1 MSDFLAASIDRS
13 DGLVLG
19 EIGFVLIIL
28 GTVAFVT
35 SKLRISVVPF
45 FLLSGLILGTGGLL
59 RLELSDN
66 FLSIGAQIGAI
77 LLLLLM
83 GLEYSAKELL
93 TGFREQ
99 RTLGLFDLLVNF
111 IPGSLCALILGW
123 GWTGVLALGGIS
135 YVSSSGIAMQFI
147 RESRWQRFTSTRH
160 TINILVMED
169 LVLAPLLPILSAFGS
184 GVGLLT
190 GFISISV
197 ALIVTGIAIIYSAR
211 GGHIPYAPIILG
223 DSATLLLVVFGS
235 ALLASGV
242 ATYIGFSGAV
252 AAFLV
257 GLLMTEDLAIVARVR
272 LAPLR
277 DLFSAIFF
285 LFFGLRIDPSKIP
298 TILLPALVLTAVG
311 IGSKFLT
318 AWWATR
324 KAQESGIRL
333 RVTGLLVPRGEFS
346 LVIAGLTASTFFGEK
361 IQLMTITF
369 VVLTTLV
376 GSILVRIAS
385 AETSRNAEY

>member
-1 MSDFLAASIDRS
+1 
-13 DGLVLG
+13 LV
-19 EIGFVLIIL
+19 
-28 GTVAFVT
+28 
-35 SKLRISVVPF
+35 
-45 FLLSGLILGTGGLL
+45 LGTGGLL
-59 RLELSDN
+59 RLDLSDN
-66 FLSIGAQIGAI
+66 FLSVGAQIGAI

-99 RTLGLFDLLVNF
+99 RTLGLFDLVVNF
-111 IPGSLCALILGW
+111 VPGSLCALILEW
-123 GWTGVLALGGIS
+123 GWTGALALGGIS

-147 RESRWQRFTSTRH
+147 RESRWQRLTSTRH

-197 ALIVTGIAIIYSAR
+197 ALIVTGGAIIYSAR

-285 LFFGLRIDPSKIP
+285 LFFGLRIDPAKVPS
-298 TILLPALVLTAVG
+298 ILLPALALTAVG
-311 IGSKFLT
+311 IGTKFLT
-318 AWWATR
+318 AWWAT
-324 KAQESGIRL
+324 KNAQESGIRL

-361 IQLMTITF
+361 IQLITITF
-369 VVLTTLV
+369 VILTTFI

-385 AETSRNAEY
+385 AETTQNGEY

>member
-1 MSDFLAASIDRS
+1 MNELLAASVDRS
-13 DGLVLG
+13 EGLVLG
-19 EIGFVLIIL
+19 EIGFVLIVL

-45 FLLSGLILGTGGLL
+45 SLLSGLVLGTGGVL

-99 RTLGLFDLLVNF
+99 RTLGLCDFLVNF

-123 GWTGVLALGGIS
+123 GWTGALALGGIS

-147 RESRWQRFTSTRH
+147 RESRWQRLTSTRH
-160 TINILVMED
+160 AINILVMED

-197 ALIVTGIAIIYSAR
+197 ALIVTGVAIIYSAR

-257 GLLMTEDLAIVARVR
+257 GLLMTDDLAIVARVR

-285 LFFGLRIDPSKIP
+285 LFFGLRIDPAKVPSV
-298 TILLPALVLTAVG
+298 LLPALVLTAIG
-311 IGSKFLT
+311 IGTKFLT

-324 KAQESGIRL
+324 KAQEPGIRL

-361 IQLMTITF
+361 IQLITITF
-369 VVLTTLV
+369 VILTTFV
-376 GSILVRIAS
+376 GSILVRISS
-385 AETSRNAEY
+385 AETTKNAGY

>member
-1 MSDFLAASIDRS
+1 MNQLLAASVDRS
-13 DGLVLG
+13 EGLVLG
-19 EIGFVLIIL
+19 EIGFVLIVL

-45 FLLSGLILGTGGLL
+45 FLLSGLVLGTGGLL

-66 FLSIGAQIGAI
+66 FLSVGAQIGAI

-99 RTLGLFDLLVNF
+99 RTLGLFDLVVNF
-111 IPGSLCALILGW
+111 VPGSLCALILGW
-123 GWTGVLALGGIS
+123 GWTGALALGGIS

-147 RESRWQRFTSTRH
+147 RESRWQRLTSTRH

-197 ALIVTGIAIIYSAR
+197 ALIVTGAAIIYSAR

-257 GLLMTEDLAIVARVR
+257 GLLMTDDLAIVARVR

-285 LFFGLRIDPSKIP
+285 LFFGLRIDPAKIP
-298 TILLPALVLTAVG
+298 TILLPALILTIVG

-324 KAQESGIRL
+324 KAQEPGIRL

-369 VVLTTLV
+369 VILTTFV

-385 AETSRNAEY
+385 AETTRNAEY

>member
-1 MSDFLAASIDRS
+1 MNELLAASVDRS
-13 DGLVLG
+13 EGLVLG
-19 EIGFVLIIL
+19 EIGFVLIVL

-45 FLLSGLILGTGGLL
+45 FLLSGLVLGTGGVL

-99 RTLGLFDLLVNF
+99 RTLGLFDFLVNF
-111 IPGSLCALILGW
+111 LPGSLCALILDW
-123 GWTGVLALGGIS
+123 GWTGALALGGIS

-147 RESRWQRFTSTRH
+147 RESHWQRLTSTRH

-197 ALIVTGIAIIYSAR
+197 ALIVTGVAIIYSAR

-235 ALLASGV
+235 ALLASGI

-285 LFFGLRIDPSKIP
+285 LFFGLRIDPAKVPSV
-298 TILLPALVLTAVG
+298 LLPALVLTSVG
-311 IGSKFLT
+311 IGTKFLT

-324 KAQESGIRL
+324 KAQEPSIRL

-346 LVIAGLTASTFFGEK
+346 LVIAGLTASTFFGEQ
-361 IQLMTITF
+361 IQLITITF
-369 VVLTTLV
+369 VILTTFV

-385 AETSRNAEY
+385 AETMKNAEY

>member
-1 MSDFLAASIDRS
+1 
-13 DGLVLG
+13 
-19 EIGFVLIIL
+19 
-28 GTVAFVT
+28 
-35 SKLRISVVPF
+35 
-45 FLLSGLILGTGGLL
+45 
-59 RLELSDN
+59 
-66 FLSIGAQIGAI
+66 
-77 LLLLLM
+77 
-83 GLEYSAKELL
+83 
-93 TGFREQ
+93 
-99 RTLGLFDLLVNF
+99 
-111 IPGSLCALILGW
+111 
-123 GWTGVLALGGIS
+123 
-135 YVSSSGIAMQFI
+135 
-147 RESRWQRFTSTRH
+147 
-160 TINILVMED
+160 MED

-197 ALIVTGIAIIYSAR
+197 ALIVTGTAIIYSAR

-235 ALLASGV
+235 ALLASGI

-298 TILLPALVLTAVG
+298 SILLPALVLTAVG

-318 AWWATR
+318 AWWATKR
-324 KAQESGIRL
+324 AQEPGIRL

-369 VVLTTLV
+369 VVLTAFV

-385 AETSRNAEY
+385 TETSKNAEY

>member
-1 MSDFLAASIDRS
+1 MSELLAASVDRS
-13 DGLVLG
+13 AGLVLG
-19 EIGFVLIIL
+19 EIGFVLIVL

-45 FLLSGLILGTGGLL
+45 FLLSGLVLGTGGIL

-99 RTLGLFDLLVNF
+99 RTLGLFDFLVNF
-111 IPGSLCALILGW
+111 VPGSGCALILGW
-123 GWTGVLALGGIS
+123 GWTGALALGGIS

-147 RESRWQRFTSTRH
+147 RESRWQRLTSTRH
-160 TINILVMED
+160 AINILVMED
-169 LVLAPLLPILSAFGS
+169 LALAPLLPILSAFGS

-197 ALIVTGIAIIYSAR
+197 ALIVTGGAVIYSAR
-211 GGHIPYAPIILG
+211 GGHIPYAPIMLG

-285 LFFGLRIDPSKIP
+285 LFFGLRIDPAKIP
-298 TILLPALVLTAVG
+298 SILLPALALTAVG
-311 IGSKFLT
+311 IGTKFLT

-324 KAQESGIRL
+324 KAQEPGIRL

-361 IQLMTITF
+361 IQLITITF
-369 VVLTTLV
+369 VILTTFV

-385 AETSRNAEY
+385 AETTKNAEY

>member
-1 MSDFLAASIDRS
+1 MNEFLAASVDRS
-13 DGLVLG
+13 EGLVLG
-19 EIGFVLIIL
+19 EIGFVLIVL
-28 GTVAFVT
+28 GTIAFVT

-45 FLLSGLILGTGGLL
+45 FLLSGLVLGTGGVL

-99 RTLGLFDLLVNF
+99 RTLGLFDFLVNF
-111 IPGSLCALILGW
+111 ISGSLCALILGW
-123 GWTGVLALGGIS
+123 GWTGALALGGIS

-147 RESRWQRFTSTRH
+147 RESRWQRLTSTRH

-197 ALIVTGIAIIYSAR
+197 ALIVTGAAIIYSAR
-211 GGHIPYAPIILG
+211 GGHVPYAPIILG

-257 GLLMTEDLAIVARVR
+257 GLLMTDDLAIVARVR

-285 LFFGLRIDPSKIP
+285 LFFGLRIDPAKVPS
-298 TILLPALVLTAVG
+298 ILLPALVLTTVE
-311 IGSKFLT
+311 IGTKFLT

-324 KAQESGIRL
+324 KAQEPGIRL

-361 IQLMTITF
+361 IQLITITF
-369 VVLTTLV
+369 VILTTFV

-385 AETSRNAEY
+385 TKTTKNADY

>member
-1 MSDFLAASIDRS
+1 MHNLLAASVDRS
-13 DGLVLG
+13 AGLVLG
-19 EIGFVLIIL
+19 EIGLVLILL
-28 GTVAFVT
+28 GTVAFLT

-45 FLLSGLILGTGGLL
+45 FLLSGLILGTGGLAP
-59 RLELSDN
+59 LELSDN

-83 GLEYSAKELL
+83 GLEYSAKELV
-93 TGFREQ
+93 TGFNKQ
-99 RTLGLFDLLVNF
+99 RTLGLFDLFVNF
-111 IPGSLCALILGW
+111 LPGSVIALVLGW
-123 GWTGVLALGGIS
+123 GWKGALALGAIS

-147 RESRWQRFTSTRH
+147 RESRWQRFTSTSH

-184 GVGLLT
+184 GVALLT
-190 GFISISV
+190 GLISISI
-197 ALIVTGIAIIYSAR
+197 ALMVTGIAIIYSAR

-223 DSATLLLVVFGS
+223 DSATLLLVVFGA
-235 ALLASGV
+235 ALLASGA

-298 TILLPALVLTAVG
+298 SVLIPALALSIFG
-311 IGSKFLT
+311 IGSKYLT
-318 AWWATR
+318 AWWAT
-324 KAQESGIRL
+324 KNSEEAGIRL
-333 RVTGLLVPRGEFS
+333 KVTGLLIPRGEFS
-346 LVIAGLTASTFFGEK
+346 IVIAGLTAATLFGEK
-361 IQLMTITF
+361 IQLITITF
-369 VVLTTLV
+369 VILTSFV
-376 GSILVRIAS
+376 GSVLVRIAS
-385 AETSRNAEY
+385 AETFKKSEY

>member
-1 MSDFLAASIDRS
+1 MNEILAASVDRS
-13 DGLVLG
+13 EGLVLG
-19 EIGFVLIIL
+19 EIGFILIVL
-28 GTVAFVT
+28 GTVAFLT
-35 SKLRISVVPF
+35 SKLRISAVPF
-45 FLLSGLILGTGGLL
+45 FLLSGLVLGTGGLL

-66 FLSIGAQIGAI
+66 FLSVGAQIGAI

-99 RTLGLFDLLVNF
+99 RTLGLLDLLVNF
-111 IPGSLCALILGW
+111 IPGSLCAVVLGW
-123 GWTGVLALGGIS
+123 GWTGALALGGIS

-190 GFISISV
+190 GLISISI
-197 ALIVTGIAIIYSAR
+197 ALIITGMAIIYSAR

-285 LFFGLRIDPSKIP
+285 LFFGLRIDPAKIP
-298 TILLPALVLTAVG
+298 SMLLPALVLTSVG

-324 KAQESGIRL
+324 KAQEPGIRL

-361 IQLMTITF
+361 IQLITIIF
-369 VVLTTLV
+369 VLLTTFV

-385 AETSRNAEY
+385 AETAKNAEY

>member
-1 MSDFLAASIDRS
+1 MNQLLAASVDRS
-13 DGLVLG
+13 EGLVLG
-19 EIGFVLIIL
+19 EIGFVLIVL

-45 FLLSGLILGTGGLL
+45 FLLSGLVLGTGGLL
-59 RLELSDN
+59 RLELSNN
-66 FLSIGAQIGAI
+66 FLSVGAQIGAI

-99 RTLGLFDLLVNF
+99 RTLGLFDLVVNF
-111 IPGSLCALILGW
+111 VPGSLCALILEW
-123 GWTGVLALGGIS
+123 GWTGALALGGIS

-147 RESRWQRFTSTRH
+147 RESRWQRLTSTRH

-197 ALIVTGIAIIYSAR
+197 ALIVTGGAIIYSAR

-257 GLLMTEDLAIVARVR
+257 GLLMTDDLAIVARVR

-285 LFFGLRIDPSKIP
+285 LFFGLRIDPAKVPS
-298 TILLPALVLTAVG
+298 ILLPALALTAVG

-324 KAQESGIRL
+324 KAQEPGIRL

-346 LVIAGLTASTFFGEK
+346 LVIAGLTSSTFFGEK
-361 IQLMTITF
+361 IQLITITF
-369 VVLTTLV
+369 VILTTFI
-376 GSILVRIAS
+376 GSILVRVAS
-385 AETSRNAEY
+385 AATTKIGEY

>member
-1 MSDFLAASIDRS
+1 MSDLLAASVDRS
-13 DGLVLG
+13 EGLVLG
-19 EIGFVLIIL
+19 EIGFVLIVL

-45 FLLSGLILGTGGLL
+45 FLLSGLVLGTGGIL
-59 RLELSDN
+59 RLELSDD

-99 RTLGLFDLLVNF
+99 RTLGLFDFLVNF
-111 IPGSLCALILGW
+111 IPGSLCALFLDW
-123 GWTGVLALGGIS
+123 GWTGALALGGIS

-147 RESRWQRFTSTRH
+147 RESRWQRLTSTRH

-197 ALIVTGIAIIYSAR
+197 ALIVTGGAIIYSAR

-285 LFFGLRIDPSKIP
+285 LFFGLRIDPAKVPS
-298 TILLPALVLTAVG
+298 ILLPALALTAVG
-311 IGSKFLT
+311 IGTKFLT

-324 KAQESGIRL
+324 NAQESGIRL

-361 IQLMTITF
+361 IQLITITF
-369 VVLTTLV
+369 VILTTFI
-376 GSILVRIAS
+376 GSILVRVAS
-385 AETSRNAEY
+385 AATTKDGEY

>member
-1 MSDFLAASIDRS
+1 MNQLLAATVDRS

-19 EIGFVLIIL
+19 EIGFVLIVL
-28 GTVAFVT
+28 GTVALMT

-45 FLLSGLILGTGGLL
+45 FLLSGLVLGTGGLL

-66 FLSIGAQIGAI
+66 FLSVGAQIGAI

-99 RTLGLFDLLVNF
+99 RTLGLFDFLVNF
-111 IPGSLCALILGW
+111 VPGSLCALILEW
-123 GWTGVLALGGIS
+123 GWTGALALGGIS

-147 RESRWQRFTSTRH
+147 RESRWQRLTSTRH

-197 ALIVTGIAIIYSAR
+197 ALIVTGAAIIYSAR

-285 LFFGLRIDPSKIP
+285 LFFGLRIDPAKIP
-298 TILLPALVLTAVG
+298 TILLPALLLTVVG
-311 IGSKFLT
+311 IGTKFLT

-324 KAQESGIRL
+324 KAQEPGIRL

-361 IQLMTITF
+361 IQLITITF
-369 VVLTTLV
+369 VILTTFV

-385 AETSRNAEY
+385 AETTKNAEY

>member
-45 FLLSGLILGTGGLL
+45 FLLSGLVLGTGGLL

-123 GWTGVLALGGIS
+123 GWTGALALGGIS

-324 KAQESGIRL
+324 TAQESGIRL

-385 AETSRNAEY
+385 AETSKNAEY

>member
-1 MSDFLAASIDRS
+1 MNQLLAASVDRS

-19 EIGFVLIIL
+19 EIGFVLIVL
-28 GTVAFVT
+28 GTVAFMT

-45 FLLSGLILGTGGLL
+45 FLLSGLVLGTGGLL

-66 FLSIGAQIGAI
+66 FLSVGAQIGAI

-99 RTLGLFDLLVNF
+99 RTLGLFDFLVNF
-111 IPGSLCALILGW
+111 VPGSLCALILEW
-123 GWTGVLALGGIS
+123 GWTGALALGGIS

-147 RESRWQRFTSTRH
+147 RESRWQRLTSTRH

-197 ALIVTGIAIIYSAR
+197 ALIVTGAAIIYSAR

-285 LFFGLRIDPSKIP
+285 LFFGLRIDPAKIP
-298 TILLPALVLTAVG
+298 TILLPALVLTIVG

-324 KAQESGIRL
+324 KAQEPGIRL

-361 IQLMTITF
+361 IQLITITF
-369 VVLTTLV
+369 VILTTFV

-385 AETSRNAEY
+385 AETTKNAEY